1 MDNMFHFWLRLQRMT
16 QQFVFFVFCFATLL
30 RFEIFE
36 TGQKRVK
43 VKHRQ
48 ILFLDR
54 VFPRVK
60 KLSIL
65 IFATWVRIYGCLG
78 RFSFFFF
85 NSIESKHSFLQ
96 YLAHAFTARC
106 ICEIPCLSIRWVQF
120 LNTVHELSS
129 NERNITERKSTSR
142 VLNPGLLG
150 EKRERYL

>member
-16 QQFVFFVFCFATLL
+16 HQFVFALQLEL

-36 TGQKRVK
+36 TGQKRAK

-48 ILFLDR
+48 ILFLER

-78 RFSFFFF
+78 RFSFFLFEF
-85 NSIESKHSFLQ
+85 NRIQTNF
-96 YLAHAFTARC
+96 
-106 ICEIPCLSIRWVQF
+106 V
-120 LNTVHELSS
+120 VLSS
-129 NERNITERKSTSR
+129 
-142 VLNPGLLG
+142 
-150 EKRERYL
+150 YLHR

>member
-16 QQFVFFVFCFATLL
+16 HQFVFALQLEL

-48 ILFLDR
+48 ILFLER

-78 RFSFFFF
+78 RFSIFCL
-85 NSIESKHSFLQ
+85 NSIESKHFL
-96 YLAHAFTARC
+96 
-106 ICEIPCLSIRWVQF
+106 
-120 LNTVHELSS
+120 
-129 NERNITERKSTSR
+129 
-142 VLNPGLLG
+142 
-150 EKRERYL
+150 

>member
-16 QQFVFFVFCFATLL
+16 HQFVFALQLEL

-48 ILFLDR
+48 ILFLER

-65 IFATWVRIYGCLG
+65 ILG
-78 RFSFFFF
+78 PDLWMRWAIQFFFCL
-85 NSIESKHSFLQ
+85 NSIESKQIL
-96 YLAHAFTARC
+96 
-106 ICEIPCLSIRWVQF
+106 
-120 LNTVHELSS
+120 
-129 NERNITERKSTSR
+129 
-142 VLNPGLLG
+142 
-150 EKRERYL
+150 